1 MPVDDLTAL
10 SLLRTRRRGTSGGA
24 WQPQTLAEIL
34 QRERELQQRLEPV
47 QWPRPPLTAAGGP
60 SGGAGGV
67 ADIEA
72 AVGGLGHAPPEIAGQ
87 GPVVPEAPV
96 KTAAAQEEL
105 DRLQRQKW
113 GAFAK
118 TAADVITPFIK
129 LAFSGPRIT
138 GRVDQW
144 SARDTKRDVA
154 KKSDRKTLGDVL
166 NTPTVTYRYK
176 DEPRSAPKRT
186 GVIAEE
192 SPDGMTN
199 AEKTMVDLPAWIEHL
214 EASVRALARD
224 VAALRRR

>member
-10 SLLRTRRRGTSGGA
+10 SLLRNRRRGGGGA

-34 QRERELQQRLEPV
+34 QRERELQQRLEPA

-113 GAFAK
+113 GAVAS
-118 TAADVITPFIK
+118 TAAAAAAPFLK
-129 LAFSGPRIT
+129 VAFAGPRVT

-144 SARDTKRDVA
+144 SARGTKRDVA

-166 NTPTVTYRYK
+166 NTPTVTYRYR

-192 SPDGMTN
+192 APDGMTN
-199 AEKTMVDLPAWIEHL
+199 AEKTMVDLPAWVEHL

-224 VAALRRR
+224 VAALRGRR